1 MSEFR
6 DRIKDFRR
14 VPAASLKPSPRNW
27 RTHPAAQREALE
39 AMLGRVGIADA
50 AIARELPD
58 GSLELIDGHLRADV
72 LTGDVPVLVLDV
84 DQAEADQLLATL
96 DPLAGMAGT
105 DGERLNALLE
115 GFTKGENAALDS
127 LIGELSKSAT
137 ILNFAPATKDEQ
149 GRLDETVKIKCPE
162 CGNEFNR

>member
-1 MSEFR
+1 
-6 DRIKDFRR
+6 
-14 VPAASLKPSPRNW
+14 
-27 RTHPAAQREALE
+27 
-39 AMLGRVGIADA
+39 
-50 AIARELPD
+50 
-58 GSLELIDGHLRADV
+58 
-72 LTGDVPVLVLDV
+72 
-84 DQAEADQLLATL
+84 
-96 DPLAGMAGT
+96 MAGT